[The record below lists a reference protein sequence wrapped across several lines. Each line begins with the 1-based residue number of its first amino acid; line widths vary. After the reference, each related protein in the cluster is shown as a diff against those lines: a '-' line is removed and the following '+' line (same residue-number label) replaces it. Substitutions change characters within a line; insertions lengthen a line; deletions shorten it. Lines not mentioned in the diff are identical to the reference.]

1 MLFLWR
7 CATPTES
14 AGRRWASLLPF
25 VISANGPT
33 YLSQCHWF
41 TRSGAGSRGRRFGFQ
56 KCSRGGVW
64 QIGGFFFSR
73 VVFHTVC
80 LPCGPG
86 GRRCSLSPPPAFSL
100 GRILSCPAS
109 LRMHCYCS
117 PRWKTASRTGI
128 YISLSGQRVGR
139 TIQFPRSWLQ
149 RRLHSQCPHDKSHF
163 ISFVVVLYSSP
174 IISFFYRCFFNLSV
188 PIFAPWEPQVQLQND
203 C

>member
-56 KCSRGGVW
+56 KCSRGCVW

-73 VVFHTVC
+73 VVFHAVR

-86 GRRCSLSPPPAFSL
+86 GRRCSLSTPAAFSL

-128 YISLSGQRVGR
+128 YIW
-139 TIQFPRSWLQ
+139 WLQ
-149 RRLHSQCPHDKSHF
+149 RRLRSQCPHDKSNF
-163 ISFVVVLYSSP
+163 ILFVVLLYSSP
-174 IISFFYRCFFNLSV
+174 IISFFYSCFFNLSV